1 VVLGVFRLS
10 AEKRPLLVVEVCAA
24 LAQRRPD
31 VRFLLVGIGPMLED
45 VRNAAHKSGIADRLA
60 ILGRRDDVAALMALS
75 DVLLLTSAFEGM
87 PNAVMEAQVLGLP
100 GGVRDCLDDGRSGF
114 LVEGASA
121 TAYVDA
127 VECVLDPARLVT
139 FRAAARQRAADR
151 FSHARMAEAYLRLA
165 GFGIVAAPPDRAA
178 LLHAG

>member
-1 VVLGVFRLS
+1 
-10 AEKRPLLVVEVCAA
+10 
-24 LAQRRPD
+24 
-31 VRFLLVGIGPMLED
+31 MLED

-100 GGVRDCLDDGRSGF
+100 VVASDVGGVRDCLDDGRSGF